1 MTQPL
6 TKAVANLEDSLAAQ
20 YKHSLMSLKW
30 VDELVK
36 KEKVLNDKTLVANF
50 LDDFMATIV

>member
-20 YKHSLMSLKW
+20 YKHSLMSSKW
-30 VDELVK
+30 IAKLVR
-36 KEKVLNDKTLVANF
+36 KEKLLSDVALVANF
-50 LDDFMATIV
+50 SADFMVTIV